1 MNPAASEFDAI
12 HDRSAYGS
20 AKWANRWDEYSSAIE
35 GDGILSLWTADM
47 DFRAPQPVIDRLVD
61 AAQHGVY
68 GYTLRD
74 PAHFEIVRTWFAER
88 HNWTPGLETLLP
100 GSGVM
105 PCVAAILRTF
115 TEPGDGVIVQTP
127 VYSPYFEVI
136 SGNQRRLLVNQLRL
150 DGDRYRL
157 DLENFEALARSGAK
171 AFILCNPH
179 NPSGYAWTFEE
190 LTALNRDY
198 VASVQNSDVE
208 RFDHILA
215 ADFYCSNP
223 DKSLVDRAAFLKQ
236 TAIPVTIK
244 NLRAEDVKIR
254 VLGDF
259 AIIHA
264 ATSYTTSD
272 GQQAHGRYTD
282 CWAKQ
287 NGRWLAV
294 SAHVSR

>member
-1 MNPAASEFDAI
+1 VSND
-12 HDRSAYGS
+12 
-20 AKWANRWDEYSSAIE
+20 
-35 GDGILSLWTADM
+35 
-47 DFRAPQPVIDRLVD
+47 ID
-61 AAQHGVY
+61 
-68 GYTLRD
+68 
-74 PAHFEIVRTWFAER
+74 
-88 HNWTPGLETLLP
+88 
-100 GSGVM
+100 
-105 PCVAAILRTF
+105 
-115 TEPGDGVIVQTP
+115 
-127 VYSPYFEVI
+127 
-136 SGNQRRLLVNQLRL
+136 
-150 DGDRYRL
+150 
-157 DLENFEALARSGAK
+157 
-171 AFILCNPH
+171 
-179 NPSGYAWTFEE
+179 E
-190 LTALNRDY
+190 LTKLNHDY
-198 VASVQNSDVE
+198 VASVQNSDVK
-208 RFDHILA
+208 RFDEILA
-215 ADFYCSNP
+215 QDFYCSNP